1 MAASTA
7 DGADTLR
14 RELDKLAVS
23 RLHILILVACA
34 LGFTFDLAEIT
45 LGSVLPAIFSAPPNP
60 MNGTQLAWVL
70 VAERTISS
78 VSHTPAVDAQG
89 RDHGL

>member
-7 DGADTLR
+7 DGADALR
-14 RELDKLAVS
+14 HELDELAVS
-23 RLHILILVACA
+23 RLILILVACA

-45 LGSVLPAIFSAPPNP
+45 LGSVLSAIFSAPPNP

-78 VSHTPAVDAQG
+78 VSHTPAIDAQEA
-89 RDHGL
+89 